1 MHWHMRC
8 TKLLSLPQ
16 RAHTAACA
24 WHGTWAPSP
33 ACSVGREA
41 GAGPAAC
48 QQGAREGAAVRRARP
63 FAVPLS
69 SPPHRTGELRVGQD
83 YFSLVSSG
91 SGPSGAPCTE
101 LTDESSAVA
110 TEGCPRGQ
118 QGAMM
123 LSSPWEH
130 SLGVSAVRLRAP
142 TEPGDVGGGRGK
154 EDIGAQV
161 TYLNIISKTL
171 L

>member
-1 MHWHMRC
+1 MHWHMRR

-16 RAHTAACA
+16 RAHTAARA

-142 TEPGDVGGGRGK
+142 RSPGTW
-154 EDIGAQV
+154 EGAEAK
-161 TYLNIISKTL
+161 KTL
-171 L
+171 AHK

>member
-1 MHWHMRC
+1 MHWHMRR

-16 RAHTAACA
+16 RAHTAAHA

-41 GAGPAAC
+41 QAGPAAC
-48 QQGAREGAAVRRARP
+48 QQGAREGAAVWRAQP

-91 SGPSGAPCTE
+91 SGPSGAPCKE

-110 TEGCPRGQ
+110 TEGRPRGQ

-142 TEPGDVGGGRGK
+142 RSPGTW
-154 EDIGAQV
+154 EGAEAK
-161 TYLNIISKTL
+161 KTL
-171 L
+171 AHK

>member
-1 MHWHMRC
+1 MHWHMRR

-16 RAHTAACA
+16 RAHTAARA

-63 FAVPLS
+63 FAVQLS

-130 SLGVSAVRLRAP
+130 SLGVSAVRLRAQRS
-142 TEPGDVGGGRGK
+142 PGTW
-154 EDIGAQV
+154 EGAEAK
-161 TYLNIISKTL
+161 KTL
-171 L
+171 AHK

>member
-1 MHWHMRC
+1 MHWHMRR

-16 RAHTAACA
+16 RAHTAARA

-48 QQGAREGAAVRRARP
+48 QQGAREGAAVWRAQP

-83 YFSLVSSG
+83 YFSLISSG

-110 TEGCPRGQ
+110 TEGRPRGQ

-142 TEPGDVGGGRGK
+142 RSPGTW
-154 EDIGAQV
+154 EGAEAK
-161 TYLNIISKTL
+161 KTL
-171 L
+171 AHK

>member
-1 MHWHMRC
+1 MHWHMRR

-16 RAHTAACA
+16 RAHTAARA

-130 SLGVSAVRLRAP
+130 SLGVSAVRLRAQRS
-142 TEPGDVGGGRGK
+142 PGTW
-154 EDIGAQV
+154 EGAEAK
-161 TYLNIISKTL
+161 KTL
-171 L
+171 AHK

>member
-1 MHWHMRC
+1 MHWHMRR

-16 RAHTAACA
+16 RAHTAARA

-63 FAVPLS
+63 FAVQLS

-142 TEPGDVGGGRGK
+142 RSPGTW
-154 EDIGAQV
+154 EGAEAK
-161 TYLNIISKTL
+161 KTL
-171 L
+171 AHK

>member
-1 MHWHMRC
+1 MHWHMRR

-16 RAHTAACA
+16 RAHTAARA

-63 FAVPLS
+63 FAVQLS

-91 SGPSGAPCTE
+91 SGPSGAPGTE

-110 TEGCPRGQ
+110 TEGRPRGQ

-142 TEPGDVGGGRGK
+142 RSPGTW
-154 EDIGAQV
+154 EGAEAK
-161 TYLNIISKTL
+161 KTL
-171 L
+171 AHK

>member
-16 RAHTAACA
+16 RAHTAARA

-41 GAGPAAC
+41 QAGPAAC

-142 TEPGDVGGGRGK
+142 RSPGTW
-154 EDIGAQV
+154 EGAEAK
-161 TYLNIISKTL
+161 KTL
-171 L
+171 AHK